1 MTHRG
6 PINLSPDVNG
16 SQIRRAS
23 GAVPDTVSGPPKDLR
38 FVNEPL
44 PRAPAVPR
52 RSRVYDSYSVL
63 YEYVT
68 GNAIC
73 VVPGTASLLAFKC
86 LVESYRSTLLT
97 LLGFLSA

>member
-1 MTHRG
+1 VY
-6 PINLSPDVNG
+6 P
-16 SQIRRAS
+16 
-23 GAVPDTVSGPPKDLR
+23 DLR